1 MHCRLRGLHEYG
13 LRMDVTS
20 RLDDVLPLAA
30 ADADRTDRDGRF
42 PERAVT
48 ALGESGLLGLTL
60 PREVGG
66 LGAGPVEF
74 VDVTAR
80 LAAACGSS
88 AMVYLMHV
96 AAANVVAAAA
106 PPGTPEATARLAS
119 GEWLGTLAFSEKG
132 SRSHFW
138 ASTSPAIP
146 EGQDLVR
153 VKASKG
159 WVTSAGFA
167 QMLVL
172 SCLAPSDQ
180 SPTDTNLY
188 AVPADH
194 PGVEVSAG
202 WDGLGLRGNA
212 SSPMQ
217 FDVLLDERQRL
228 GGRGDGFGLM
238 MQVVLPWFSIG
249 NAAVSL
255 GLARG
260 ALDAAV
266 SHCTAARFE
275 HLGSRLADLPTIR
288 ARLAQA
294 SIELEAITCYVRD
307 TAARVAAADDT
318 VMLAV
323 LGAKAAA
330 NEAALRVTDAAMR
343 VCGGAAFSRQLGIER
358 AFRDARAGHVM
369 APTADVLYE
378 FYGRAMCGLE
388 LF

>member
-1 MHCRLRGLHEYG
+1 MFCD
-13 LRMDVTS
+13 MDVIS
-20 RLDDVLPLAA
+20 RLDEVLPLAA
-30 ADADRTDRDGRF
+30 ADADATDRESQF
-42 PERAVT
+42 PQRAMT

-80 LAAACGSS
+80 LAAVCGSS

-96 AAANVVAAAA
+96 AAANVVAAA
-106 PPGTPEATARLAS
+106 PPSGLPEATARLAS

-138 ASTSPAIP
+138 ASTSPAVQ
-146 EGQDLVR
+146 ESDGSVR
-153 VKASKG
+153 IKAAKG
-159 WVTSAGFA
+159 WVTSAGLA
-167 QMLVL
+167 QLYVL
-172 SCLAPSDQ
+172 SCLAPDDQ

-188 AVPADH
+188 AIPAGHD
-194 PGVEVSAG
+194 GWTVSAP

-212 SSPMQ
+212 SSPM
-217 FDVLLDERQRL
+217 DLDALVDEGLRV

-238 MQVVLPWFSIG
+238 MTVVLPWFSLG

-266 SHCTAARFE
+266 GHVTATRLQ
-275 HLGSRLADLPTIR
+275 HLGSSLADLPTIR

-294 SIELEAITCYVRD
+294 SIELEAVTAYVKD
-307 TAARVAAADDT
+307 TAARVAAADET
-318 VMLAV
+318 AQLAV
-323 LGAKAAA
+323 LGAKASA
-330 NEAALRVTDAAMR
+330 NETALRVTDAAMR
-343 VCGGAAFSRQLGIER
+343 VCGGAAFSRHLGIER
-358 AFRDARAGHVM
+358 AFRDARAGYVM
-369 APTADVLYE
+369 APTSDVLYE
-378 FYGRAMCGLE
+378 FYGRALCGLE

>member
-1 MHCRLRGLHEYG
+1 MLCD
-13 LRMDVTS
+13 MDEIS
-20 RLDDVLPLAA
+20 RLDEVLPLAA
-30 ADADRTDRDGRF
+30 ADADATDRESQF
-42 PERAVT
+42 PQRAMT

-80 LAAACGSS
+80 LAAVCGSS

-96 AAANVVAAAA
+96 AAANVVAAA
-106 PPGTPEATARLAS
+106 PPSGLPEATARLAS

-138 ASTSPAIP
+138 ASTSPAVQ
-146 EGQDLVR
+146 ESDGSVR
-153 VKASKG
+153 IKAAKG

-167 QMLVL
+167 QLYVL
-172 SCLAPSDQ
+172 SCLAPDDQ

-188 AVPADH
+188 AIPAGHD
-194 PGVEVSAG
+194 GWTVSAP

-212 SSPMQ
+212 SSPM
-217 FDVLLDERQRL
+217 DLDALVDEGQRI

-238 MQVVLPWFSIG
+238 MTVVLPWFSLG

-266 SHCTAARFE
+266 GHVTATRLQ
-275 HLGSRLADLPTIR
+275 HLGSSLADLPTIR

-294 SIELEAITCYVRD
+294 SIELEAVTAYVKD
-307 TAARVAAADDT
+307 TAARVAAADET
-318 VMLAV
+318 AQLAV
-323 LGAKAAA
+323 LGAKASA
-330 NEAALRVTDAAMR
+330 NETALRVTDAAMR
-343 VCGGAAFSRQLGIER
+343 VCGGAAFSRHLGIER
-358 AFRDARAGHVM
+358 AFRDARAGYVM
-369 APTADVLYE
+369 APTSDVLYE
-378 FYGRAMCGLE
+378 FYGRALCGLE

>member
-1 MHCRLRGLHEYG
+1 VNLS
-13 LRMDVTS
+13 T
-20 RLDDVLPLAA
+20 RLDQVLPIAA
-30 ADADRTDRDGRF
+30 ADAEATDRESRF
-42 PERAVT
+42 PGQTVG
-48 ALGESGLLGLTL
+48 ALAESGLLGLTL
-60 PREVGG
+60 SPEVGG

-96 AAANVVAAAA
+96 AAAQVVAAAP
-106 PPGTPEATARLAS
+106 PPGNAEATARMAS

-138 ASTSPAIP
+138 ASTSPATP
-146 EGQDLVR
+146 EGEDSVR

-159 WVTSAGFA
+159 WVTAAEHAG
-167 QMLVL
+167 LYVL
-172 SCLAPSDQ
+172 SCLAPDDQ

-188 AVPADH
+188 AVPAGH
-194 PGVEVSAG
+194 PGVTVSAP

-212 SSPMQ
+212 SSPMD
-217 FDVLLDERQRL
+217 FDVVIGEGQRL
-228 GGRGDGFGLM
+228 GGRGEGFGLM
-238 MQVVLPWFSIG
+238 MQVVLPWFSLG

-266 SHCTAARFE
+266 NHCTSTRFA

-288 ARLAQA
+288 AKLAQA
-294 SIELEAITCYVRD
+294 SIELEAVTSYVKD
-307 TAARVAAADDT
+307 TAARVAAADET

-330 NEAALRVTDAAMR
+330 NEAALHVTDAAMR
-343 VCGGAAFSRQLGIER
+343 VCGGAAFSRHLGIER
-358 AFRDARAGHVM
+358 AFRDARAGYVM

>member
-1 MHCRLRGLHEYG
+1 MFCD
-13 LRMDVTS
+13 MDVIS
-20 RLDDVLPLAA
+20 RLDEVLPLAA
-30 ADADRTDRDGRF
+30 ADADATDRESQF
-42 PERAVT
+42 PQRAMT

-80 LAAACGSS
+80 LAAVCGSS

-96 AAANVVAAAA
+96 AAANVVAAA
-106 PPGTPEATARLAS
+106 PPSGLPEATARLAS

-138 ASTSPAIP
+138 ASTSPAVQ
-146 EGQDLVR
+146 EGDGSVR
-153 VKASKG
+153 IKAAKG
-159 WVTSAGFA
+159 WVTSAGLA
-167 QMLVL
+167 QLYVL
-172 SCLAPSDQ
+172 SCLAPDDQ

-188 AVPADH
+188 AIPAGHD
-194 PGVEVSAG
+194 GWTVSAP

-212 SSPMQ
+212 SSPM
-217 FDVLLDERQRL
+217 DLDALVDEGQRI

-238 MQVVLPWFSIG
+238 MTVVLPWFSLG

-266 SHCTAARFE
+266 GHVTATRLQ
-275 HLGSRLADLPTIR
+275 HLGSSLADLPTIR

-294 SIELEAITCYVRD
+294 SIELEAVTAYVKD
-307 TAARVAAADDT
+307 TAARVAAADET
-318 VMLAV
+318 AQLAV
-323 LGAKAAA
+323 LGAKASA
-330 NEAALRVTDAAMR
+330 NETALRVTDAAMR
-343 VCGGAAFSRQLGIER
+343 VCGGAAFSRHLGIER
-358 AFRDARAGHVM
+358 AFRDARAGYVM
-369 APTADVLYE
+369 APTSDVLYE
-378 FYGRAMCGLE
+378 FYGRALCGLE

>member
-1 MHCRLRGLHEYG
+1 MLCD
-13 LRMDVTS
+13 MDEIS
-20 RLDDVLPLAA
+20 RLDEVLPLAA
-30 ADADRTDRDGRF
+30 ADADATDRESQF
-42 PERAVT
+42 PQRAMT

-80 LAAACGSS
+80 LAAVCGSS

-96 AAANVVAAAA
+96 AAANVVAAA
-106 PPGTPEATARLAS
+106 PPSGLPEATARLAS

-138 ASTSPAIP
+138 ASTSPAVQ
-146 EGQDLVR
+146 ESDGSVR
-153 VKASKG
+153 IKAAKG
-159 WVTSAGFA
+159 WVTSAGLA
-167 QMLVL
+167 QLYVL
-172 SCLAPSDQ
+172 SCLAPDDQ

-188 AVPADH
+188 AIPAGHD
-194 PGVEVSAG
+194 GWTVSAP

-212 SSPMQ
+212 SSPM
-217 FDVLLDERQRL
+217 DLDALVDEGQRI

-238 MQVVLPWFSIG
+238 MTVVLPWFSLG

-266 SHCTAARFE
+266 GHVTATRLQ
-275 HLGSRLADLPTIR
+275 HLGSSLADLPTIR

-294 SIELEAITCYVRD
+294 SIELEAVTAYVKD
-307 TAARVAAADDT
+307 TAARVAAADET
-318 VMLAV
+318 AQLAV
-323 LGAKAAA
+323 LGAKASA
-330 NEAALRVTDAAMR
+330 NETALRVTDAAMR
-343 VCGGAAFSRQLGIER
+343 VCGGAAFSRHLGIER
-358 AFRDARAGHVM
+358 AFRDARAGYVM
-369 APTADVLYE
+369 APTSDVLYE
-378 FYGRAMCGLE
+378 FYGRALCGLE

>member
-1 MHCRLRGLHEYG
+1 MFCD
-13 LRMDVTS
+13 MDVIS
-20 RLDDVLPLAA
+20 RLDEVLPLAA
-30 ADADRTDRDGRF
+30 ADADATDREGQF
-42 PERAVT
+42 PQRAMT

-80 LAAACGSS
+80 LAAVCGSS

-96 AAANVVAAAA
+96 AAANVVAAAP
-106 PPGTPEATARLAS
+106 PPGLPEATARLAS

-138 ASTSPAIP
+138 ASTSPAVQ
-146 EGQDLVR
+146 EGDGSVR
-153 VKASKG
+153 IKAAKG
-159 WVTSAGFA
+159 WVTSAGLA
-167 QMLVL
+167 QLYVL
-172 SCLAPSDQ
+172 SCLAPDDQ

-188 AVPADH
+188 AVPAGHD
-194 PGVEVSAG
+194 GWTVSAP

-212 SSPMQ
+212 SSPM
-217 FDVLLDERQRL
+217 DLDALVDEGQRL

-238 MQVVLPWFSIG
+238 MTVVLPWFSLG

-266 SHCTAARFE
+266 GHVTATRLQ
-275 HLGSRLADLPTIR
+275 HLGSSLADLPTIR

-294 SIELEAITCYVRD
+294 SIELEAVTAYVKD
-307 TAARVAAADDT
+307 TAARVAAADET
-318 VMLAV
+318 AQLAV
-323 LGAKAAA
+323 LGAKASA
-330 NEAALRVTDAAMR
+330 NETALRVTDAAMR
-343 VCGGAAFSRQLGIER
+343 VCGGAAFSRHLGIER
-358 AFRDARAGHVM
+358 AFRDARAGYVM
-369 APTADVLYE
+369 APTSDVLYE
-378 FYGRAMCGLE
+378 FYGRALCGLE

>member
-1 MHCRLRGLHEYG
+1 
-13 LRMDVTS
+13 MDVIS

-30 ADADRTDRDGRF
+30 ADADATDREGQF
-42 PERAVT
+42 PQRTVT

-60 PREVGG
+60 SPEVGG

-74 VDVTAR
+74 VDVTSR
-80 LAAACGSS
+80 LAAVCGSS

-96 AAANVVAAAA
+96 AAAQVVAAAP
-106 PPGTPEATARLAS
+106 PPGDPEATARLAS

-138 ASTSPAIP
+138 ASTSHATP
-146 EGQDLVR
+146 EGDGSVR

-159 WVTSAGFA
+159 WVTSAEFA
-167 QMLVL
+167 GLYVL
-172 SCLAPSDQ
+172 SCLAPDDQ

-188 AVPADH
+188 AVPTGH
-194 PGVEVSAG
+194 PGLTVSAG

-212 SSPMQ
+212 SSPME
-217 FDVLLDERQRL
+217 FDAVLDEQQRL

-238 MQVVLPWFSIG
+238 MQVVLPWFSLG

-266 SHCTAARFE
+266 SHVAGTRFA
-275 HLGSRLADLPTIR
+275 HLDSRLADLPTIR

-294 SIELEAITCYVRD
+294 SIELEAVTAYVKD
-307 TAARVAAADDT
+307 TAARVAAADET

-330 NEAALRVTDAAMR
+330 NEAALHVTDAAMR
-343 VCGGAAFSRQLGIER
+343 VCGGAAFSRHLGIER
-358 AFRDARAGHVM
+358 AFRDARAGYVM

-378 FYGRAMCGLE
+378 FYGRALCGLE

>member
-1 MHCRLRGLHEYG
+1 
-13 LRMDVTS
+13 MDVIS
-20 RLDDVLPLAA
+20 RLDEVLPLAA
-30 ADADRTDRDGRF
+30 ADADATDRESQF
-42 PERAVT
+42 PQRAMT

-80 LAAACGSS
+80 LAAVCGSS

-96 AAANVVAAAA
+96 AAANVVAAA
-106 PPGTPEATARLAS
+106 PPSGLPEATARLAS

-138 ASTSPAIP
+138 ASTSPAVQ
-146 EGQDLVR
+146 ESDGSVR
-153 VKASKG
+153 IKAAKG
-159 WVTSAGFA
+159 WVTSAGLA
-167 QMLVL
+167 QLYVL
-172 SCLAPSDQ
+172 SCLAPDDQ

-188 AVPADH
+188 AIPAGHD
-194 PGVEVSAG
+194 GWTVSAP

-212 SSPMQ
+212 SSPM
-217 FDVLLDERQRL
+217 DLDALVDEGLRV

-238 MQVVLPWFSIG
+238 MTVVLPWFSLG

-266 SHCTAARFE
+266 GHVTATRLQ
-275 HLGSRLADLPTIR
+275 HLGSSLADLPTIR

-294 SIELEAITCYVRD
+294 SIELEAVTAYVKD
-307 TAARVAAADDT
+307 TAARVAAADET
-318 VMLAV
+318 AQLAV
-323 LGAKAAA
+323 LGAKASA
-330 NEAALRVTDAAMR
+330 NETALRVTDAAMR
-343 VCGGAAFSRQLGIER
+343 VCGGAAFSRHLGIER
-358 AFRDARAGHVM
+358 AFRDARAGYVM
-369 APTADVLYE
+369 APTSDVLYE
-378 FYGRAMCGLE
+378 FYGRALCGLE

>member
-1 MHCRLRGLHEYG
+1 MTDFDTFGG
-13 LRMDVTS
+13 VDVIS
-20 RLDDVLPLAA
+20 RLDAVLAVAA
-30 ADADRTDRDGRF
+30 EDADATDRKGEF
-42 PERAVT
+42 PARTVT
-48 ALGESGLLGLTL
+48 ALRESGLLGLTM

-80 LAAACGSS
+80 LASACGSS

-96 AAANVVAAAA
+96 AAANVVAAAP
-106 PPGTPEATARLAS
+106 PPGISEATARLAS

-138 ASTSPAIP
+138 ASVSQTLP
-146 EGQDLVR
+146 ESDGSVR

-159 WVTSAGFA
+159 WVTSAEFA
-167 QMLVL
+167 GLHVL
-172 SCLAPSDQ
+172 SCLAPNDQ
-180 SPTDTNLY
+180 SPTDTDLY
-188 AVPADH
+188 AVPAGH
-194 PGVEVSAG
+194 PGMKVSAP

-212 SSPMQ
+212 SSPME
-217 FDVLLDERQRL
+217 FDIAVDQGQRL
-228 GGRGDGFGLM
+228 GARGDGFGLM
-238 MQVVLPWFSIG
+238 MSVVLPWFSIG

-266 SHCTAARFE
+266 GHCIAARLE

-294 SIELEAITCYVRD
+294 SIELEAVTCYVKD
-307 TAARVAAADDT
+307 TAARVAAADTT
-318 VMLAV
+318 VMPAV

-330 NEAALRVTDAAMR
+330 NETALRVTDAAMR
-343 VCGGAAFSRQLGIER
+343 VCGGAAFSRHLGIER
-358 AFRDARAGHVM
+358 AFRDARAGYVM

-378 FYGRAMCGLE
+378 FYGRSMCGLE

>member
-1 MHCRLRGLHEYG
+1 MFCD
-13 LRMDVTS
+13 MDVIS
-20 RLDDVLPLAA
+20 RLDEVLPLAA
-30 ADADRTDRDGRF
+30 ADADATDRESQF
-42 PERAVT
+42 PQRAMT

-96 AAANVVAAAA
+96 AAANVVAAA
-106 PPGTPEATARLAS
+106 PPSGLPEATARLAS

-138 ASTSPAIP
+138 ASTSPAVQ
-146 EGQDLVR
+146 ESDGSVR
-153 VKASKG
+153 IKAAKG
-159 WVTSAGFA
+159 WVTSAGLA
-167 QMLVL
+167 QLYVL
-172 SCLAPSDQ
+172 SCLAPDDQ

-188 AVPADH
+188 AIPAGHD
-194 PGVEVSAG
+194 GWTVSAP

-212 SSPMQ
+212 SSPM
-217 FDVLLDERQRL
+217 DLDALVDEGLRV

-238 MQVVLPWFSIG
+238 MTVVLPWFSLG

-266 SHCTAARFE
+266 GHVTATRLQ
-275 HLGSRLADLPTIR
+275 HLGSSLADLPTIR

-294 SIELEAITCYVRD
+294 SIELEAVTAYVKD
-307 TAARVAAADDT
+307 TAARVAAADET
-318 VMLAV
+318 AQLAV
-323 LGAKAAA
+323 LGAKASA
-330 NEAALRVTDAAMR
+330 NETALRVTDAAMR
-343 VCGGAAFSRQLGIER
+343 VCGGAAFSRHLGIER
-358 AFRDARAGHVM
+358 AFRDARAGYVM
-369 APTADVLYE
+369 APTSDVLYE
-378 FYGRAMCGLE
+378 FYGRALCGLE

>member
-1 MHCRLRGLHEYG
+1 
-13 LRMDVTS
+13 MDVIS
-20 RLDDVLPLAA
+20 RLDEVLPLAA
-30 ADADRTDRDGRF
+30 ADADATDRESQF
-42 PERAVT
+42 PQRAMT

-80 LAAACGSS
+80 LAAVCGSS

-96 AAANVVAAAA
+96 AAANVVAAA
-106 PPGTPEATARLAS
+106 PPSGLPEATARLAS

-138 ASTSPAIP
+138 ASTSPAVQ
-146 EGQDLVR
+146 ESDGSVR
-153 VKASKG
+153 IKAAKG
-159 WVTSAGFA
+159 WVTSAGLA
-167 QMLVL
+167 QLYVL
-172 SCLAPSDQ
+172 SCLAPDDQ

-188 AVPADH
+188 AIPAGHD
-194 PGVEVSAG
+194 GWTVSAP

-212 SSPMQ
+212 SSPM
-217 FDVLLDERQRL
+217 DLDALVDEGQRI

-238 MQVVLPWFSIG
+238 MTVVLPWFSLG

-266 SHCTAARFE
+266 GHVTATRLQ
-275 HLGSRLADLPTIR
+275 HLGSSLADLPTIR

-294 SIELEAITCYVRD
+294 SIELEAVTAYVKD
-307 TAARVAAADDT
+307 TAARVAAADET
-318 VMLAV
+318 AQLAV
-323 LGAKAAA
+323 LGAKASA
-330 NEAALRVTDAAMR
+330 NETALRVTDAAMR
-343 VCGGAAFSRQLGIER
+343 VCGGAAFSRHLGIER
-358 AFRDARAGHVM
+358 AFRDARAGYVM
-369 APTADVLYE
+369 APTSDVLYE
-378 FYGRAMCGLE
+378 FYGRALCGLE

>member
-1 MHCRLRGLHEYG
+1 
-13 LRMDVTS
+13 MDVNA
-20 RLDDVLPLAA
+20 RLEQVLPSAA
-30 ADADRTDRDGRF
+30 ADADATDRDGEF
-42 PERAVT
+42 PRRTVA
-48 ALGESGLLGLTL
+48 ALAESGLLGLTL
-60 PREVGG
+60 SPEVGG

-74 VDVTAR
+74 VDVTAK

-88 AMVYLMHV
+88 AMIYLMHV
-96 AAANVVAAAA
+96 AASQVVAAAP
-106 PPGTPEATARLAS
+106 PPGIPEATARLAS

-138 ASTSPAIP
+138 ASTSPTVP
-146 EGQDLVR
+146 EGEDSVR

-159 WVTSAGFA
+159 WVTSAEYAG
-167 QMLVL
+167 LYVL
-172 SCLAPSDQ
+172 SCLAPDDQ

-188 AVPADH
+188 AVPAGH
-194 PGVEVSAG
+194 PGLTVSSP

-212 SSPMQ
+212 SSPME
-217 FDVLLDERQRL
+217 FDALIDERQRI
-228 GGRGDGFGLM
+228 GGRGEGFGLM
-238 MQVVLPWFSIG
+238 MQVVLPWFSLG

-266 SHCTAARFE
+266 NHCTAARFE

-294 SIELEAITCYVRD
+294 SIELEAVTSYVKD
-307 TAARVAAADDT
+307 TAGRVAAADET

-330 NEAALRVTDAAMR
+330 NEAALHVTDAAMR
-343 VCGGAAFSRQLGIER
+343 VCGGAAFSRHLGIER
-358 AFRDARAGHVM
+358 AFRDARAGYVM